1 MDDNVLLGMKIGD
14 HIAGGE
20 LNSGEWLSQMLA
32 FMHLRFEGK

>member
-14 HIAGGE
+14 HLADGE
-20 LNSGEWLSQMLA
+20 FNSSRWLSQMLA